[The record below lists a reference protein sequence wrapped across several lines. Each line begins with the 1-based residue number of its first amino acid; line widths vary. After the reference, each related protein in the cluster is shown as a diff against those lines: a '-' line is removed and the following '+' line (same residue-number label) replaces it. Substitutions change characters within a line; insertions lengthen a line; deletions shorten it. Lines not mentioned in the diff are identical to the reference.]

1 MSQAVNVDIPMNC
14 SSGAE
19 TWYKSFI
26 NGSAAA
32 KPRLIY
38 QKGIIGS
45 ECEEMWYEERSL
57 KGLCKNELPFVFFFF
72 EKIISVFILLKK
84 SQWFWLFITLHFF
97 HTVTDS
103 YCIIHYEISCK

>member
-19 TWYKSFI
+19 TWYKSFN

-72 EKIISVFILLKK
+72 FLKK
-84 SQWFWLFITLHFF
+84 SFLFSF
-97 HTVTDS
+97 
-103 YCIIHYEISCK
+103 Y

>member
-19 TWYKSFI
+19 TWFKSFN

-45 ECEEMWYEERSL
+45 ECEEMWYEEISF
-57 KGLCKNELPFVFFFF
+57 KGLCKNELPFVIFW

-84 SQWFWLFITLHFF
+84 KVSGFGSL
-97 HTVTDS
+97 
-103 YCIIHYEISCK
+103 

>member
-19 TWYKSFI
+19 TWYKSFN

-57 KGLCKNELPFVFFFF
+57 KGLCKNELPFVFFKKKKKSFLF
-72 EKIISVFILLKK
+72 SFYLKK
-84 SQWFWLFITLHFF
+84 VSGFGSL
-97 HTVTDS
+97 
-103 YCIIHYEISCK
+103 

>member
-19 TWYKSFI
+19 TWYKSFN

-84 SQWFWLFITLHFF
+84 VSGFGSL
-97 HTVTDS
+97 
-103 YCIIHYEISCK
+103 

>member
-19 TWYKSFI
+19 TWYKSFN

-57 KGLCKNELPFVFFFF
+57 KGLCKNELPFVF
-72 EKIISVFILLKK
+72 KKKKKK
-84 SQWFWLFITLHFF
+84 SFLFSF
-97 HTVTDS
+97 
-103 YCIIHYEISCK
+103 Y